1 MGIVSV
7 WIVLILEAV
16 SLGEVTKEGRTEQVE
31 ADEQSRW
38 RALGLSDSKY
48 LGR

>member
-31 ADEQSRW
+31 VQAW
-38 RALGLSDSKY
+38 ALGLSDIKY